1 MYFVNEENGYIISVQ
16 EGGGGTRE
24 ITAEEY
30 AAVIDAIMNRPEAP
44 EGFAYRLRT
53 DLTWEEYELPA
64 VEADPDPEIS
74 DSEALEI
81 ILGGEG

>member
-1 MYFVNEENGYIISVQ
+1 MYYVNELEGYILSVQ

-30 AAVIDAIMNRPEAP
+30 DAVVDAIMNRPEK
-44 EGFAYRLRT
+44 EGYRYRLKA
-53 DLTWEEYELPA
+53 DLTWEEYELPP
-64 VEADPDPEIS
+64 VEEDPDPEIS
-74 DSEALEI
+74 DSEALGI